1 MTGWRALLF
10 RKKSPKICVDLW
22 IHSALD
28 PTALRAA
35 LGFSARAQPVN
46 VIAVPA
52 QTVQKIADAPDTP
65 FDISLRPPMFSEFAG
80 QEKVCQRLELMV
92 QAAQQRGDVLDHILL
107 SGPPG
112 LGKTTLAYILANA
125 MGVNIKNTSG
135 PTIEKAGD
143 LAGLLT
149 TLERGDVLFIDEIHR
164 LQPAIEEYLY
174 PAMEDYK
181 LDIIIDQGPN
191 ARSVR
196 LNLPKFTLIGA
207 TTRAGMISAPLR
219 SRFGMNAR
227 LDYYTADEL
236 QRIIS
241 RSAGLVGVE
250 IDSDGALEIAARA
263 RGTPR
268 VANNLLRW
276 VRDFAQVKADNKVT
290 RPVADAALGMLD
302 IDADGFDEMDKRI
315 LEALVHKFAGGPVG
329 LNSLAVAIGEDAGT
343 LEDVNEPY
351 LIMQGYLKR
360 TPQGRVAMPA
370 AYKKLGVAPPRRD
383 AELFS

>member
-1 MTGWRALLF
+1 
-10 RKKSPKICVDLW
+10 
-22 IHSALD
+22 
-28 PTALRAA
+28 
-35 LGFSARAQPVN
+35 
-46 VIAVPA
+46 
-52 QTVQKIADAPDTP
+52 
-65 FDISLRPPMFSEFAG
+65 MFSEFAG
-80 QEKVCQRLELMV
+80 QDKVCQRLELMV
-92 QAAQQRGDVLDHILL
+92 QASQQRGDVLDHILL

-112 LGKTTLAYILANA
+112 LGKTTLAYILAHA
-125 MGVNIKNTSG
+125 MGVKIKSTSG

-149 TLERGDVLFIDEIHR
+149 TLERGDVHFIDEIHR
-164 LQPAIEEYLY
+164 LQPTIEEYLY
-174 PAMEDYK
+174 PAMEDFK

-219 SRFGMNAR
+219 SRFGMNTR

-236 QRIIS
+236 QKIIL
-241 RSAGLVGVE
+241 RSAGLINVE
-250 IDSDGALEIAARA
+250 IDEDGALEVAARS

-276 VRDFAQVKADNKVT
+276 VRDFAQVRANNRVT
-290 RPVADAALGMLD
+290 RDVADQALTMLD
-302 IDADGFDEMDKRI
+302 IDRDGFDEMDKRI

-329 LNSLAVAIGEDAGT
+329 LNSLGVAIGEDAGT

-370 AYKKLGVAPPRRD
+370 AYRKLGVAVPSRESD
-383 AELFS
+383 LFT

>member
-1 MTGWRALLF
+1 MRALSADLSYQ
-10 RKKSPKICVDLW
+10 RVSP
-22 IHSALD
+22 
-28 PTALRAA
+28 PLRTVAEH
-35 LGFSARAQPVN
+35 PVQSIRDTPN
-46 VIAVPA
+46 
-52 QTVQKIADAPDTP
+52 TP

-80 QEKVCQRLELMV
+80 QDKVCQRLELMV
-92 QAAQQRGDVLDHILL
+92 QASQQRGDVLDHVLL

-112 LGKTTLAYILANA
+112 LGKTTLAYILAHA
-125 MGVNIKNTSG
+125 MGVNIKSTSG

-149 TLERGDVLFIDEIHR
+149 TLERGDLLFIDEIHR
-164 LQPAIEEYLY
+164 LQPTIEEYLY
-174 PAMEDYK
+174 PAIEDFK

-219 SRFGMNAR
+219 SRFGMNCR
-227 LDYYTADEL
+227 LDYYTAEEL
-236 QRIIS
+236 QKIIL
-241 RSAGLVGVE
+241 RSAGLIQVD
-250 IDSDGALEIAARA
+250 IDELGALEIAARS

-268 VANNLLRW
+268 IANNLLRW
-276 VRDFAQVKADNKVT
+276 VRDYAQVRAGNKVT
-290 RPVADAALGMLD
+290 QSVADAALSMLD

-315 LEALVHKFAGGPVG
+315 LEALVHKFNGGPVG
-329 LNSLAVAIGEDAGT
+329 LNSLGVAIGEDAGT

-360 TPQGRVAMPA
+360 TPQGRVALPS
-370 AYKKLGVAPPRRD
+370 AYRKLGISAPSREN
-383 AELFS
+383 ELF